1 MPDDATTHSLGSAF
15 DALMVDIGQ
24 RVGSDPAESYTARLL
39 AKGPVRIGKKIGEE
53 AVELA
58 LAIAVQDDA
67 AMVAETADLLY
78 HVAVGLQL
86 RGIDPALV
94 GAELTRRRGISGI
107 VEKASRTED

>member
-15 DALMVDIGQ
+15 DALMVDITQ
-24 RVGSDPAESYTARLL
+24 RLGSDPAESYTAWLL

-67 AMVAETADLLY
+67 AIVAETADLLY
-78 HVAVGLQL
+78 HVAVGLRL
-86 RGIDPALV
+86 RGIDPALI

-107 VEKASRTED
+107 VEKASRIED